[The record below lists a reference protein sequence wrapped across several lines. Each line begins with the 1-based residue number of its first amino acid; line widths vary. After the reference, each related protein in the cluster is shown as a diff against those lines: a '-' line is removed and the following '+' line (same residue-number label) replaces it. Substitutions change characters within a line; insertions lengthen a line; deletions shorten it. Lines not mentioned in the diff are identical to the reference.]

1 MQSRNGKSLI
11 IFPKKSTNSQTVL
24 MPKTNNWNWHVNMKF
39 VPNVMGQGK
48 SKSKLHLMTVLFA
61 NAFVVK
67 TIHAVMMKS
76 NMNDELKYTQ
86 AEYDALQSKID
97 ELETIIKDKN
107 DEITD
112 LNDKIEGMQTDK
124 QSMLETFENIS
135 DTIRETLSDGHSS
148 MVVYNK

>member
-1 MQSRNGKSLI
+1 
-11 IFPKKSTNSQTVL
+11 
-24 MPKTNNWNWHVNMKF
+24 
-39 VPNVMGQGK
+39 
-48 SKSKLHLMTVLFA
+48 
-61 NAFVVK
+61 
-67 TIHAVMMKS
+67 MMKS
-76 NMNDELKYTQ
+76 NTNDELKYTQ

-97 ELETIIKDKN
+97 ELKTIVLYFTSFIKDKD